1 MFRRESIP
9 GPLSLLVQ
17 VSSMRGQQFTLVSCV
32 RHMLAEGGVRS
43 LWRGNGIN
51 VLKIAPENALRFF
64 AYEQVTTVPVLH
76 GVEWLSVCLV
86 CR

>member
-1 MFRRESIP
+1 MH
-9 GPLSLLVQ
+9 
-17 VSSMRGQQFTLVSCV
+17 GQQFTLVSCV
-32 RHMLAEGGVRS
+32 RHMLEEGGVRS

-64 AYEQVTTVPVLH
+64 AYEQVRHCCSYSIYRDGLSD
-76 GVEWLSVCLV
+76 GVF

>member
-1 MFRRESIP
+1 METGGSCNYLTSSWNS
-9 GPLSLLVQ
+9 LSLIVQ

-32 RHMLAEGGVRS
+32 RHMLEEGGVRS

-64 AYEQVTTVPVLH
+64 AYEQVRGYYWYIPGH
-76 GVEWLSVCLV
+76 WL
-86 CR
+86 